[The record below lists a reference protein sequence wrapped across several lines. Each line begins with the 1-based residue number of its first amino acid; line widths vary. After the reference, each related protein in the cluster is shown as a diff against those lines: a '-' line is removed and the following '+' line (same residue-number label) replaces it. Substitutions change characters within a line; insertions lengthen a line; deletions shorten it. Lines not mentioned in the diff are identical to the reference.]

1 MYLIVLEVFESEL
14 EKTNAQTLIENKTLL
29 HENRQLSLLLK
40 EYEQTMD
47 TVMSRFRN
55 HAVRTLLISLLFFM
69 QS

>member
-55 HAVRTLLISLLFFM
+55 HAVRALIISLLFFI